1 MKTNTSI
8 TIEDAILE
16 AVDKMAESERRSRS
30 SMIEVLL
37 SRVVKVEESGG
48 VREKDDDLFE

>member
-8 TIEDAILE
+8 TIDDALLV
-16 AVDKMAESERRSRS
+16 AVDKMAESEMRSRS

-37 SRVVKVEESGG
+37 SMVVKVEKVGE